1 MSARA
6 IWAVASLLLLQASAT
21 AIAADKRYP
30 DWPCHQIK
38 VPELSVAAIW
48 PKPLAGTANNPLA
61 EMPGVAALLAELA
74 ARRTPMEQAEK
85 KISAFVTG
93 TPEEKDA
100 KASFLFGRLFE
111 ALNIE
116 RSQVMNGIERAYRRQ
131 KHFAG
136 KIRADMTALRALQDA
151 NGDEARLQDTL
162 RQVEWETRV
171 FDERRKTLTYACEV
185 PVAIDQRLFALARD
199 IQKATGVQ

>member
-1 MSARA
+1 MNSRA
-6 IWAVASLLLLQASAT
+6 MWAVASLLLLQASSS

-48 PKPLAGTANNPLA
+48 PRPLADTANNPLA
-61 EMPGVAALLAELA
+61 ETPGVAALVADLA
-74 ARRTPMEQAEK
+74 ARRTPIEQAEK
-85 KISAFVTG
+85 QISAFVTG
-93 TPEEKDA
+93 APAEKEA
-100 KASFLFGRLFE
+100 KASFLFAKLFE
-111 ALNIE
+111 ALNIQ

-131 KHFAG
+131 KDFAG

-151 NGDEARLQDTL
+151 NQDEARLQDTL

-185 PVAIDQRLFALARD
+185 PVAIDQRLFALARA
-199 IQKATGVQ
+199 IQNAAGIQ